1 MQKDEYHRHH
11 TTPDTGKHAPHP
23 TYSTTRHLI
32 DTSHTTSTLAATIN
46 TPHCTDS
53 IHTIYD
59 CWTTTLPPT
68 PIFTKSDL
76 PTDTC
81 RKCTLLQKLNTSTT
95 CMLRQITQRPLRTII
110 RYRTETIN
118 HDININRLRNA
129 CRAARPLRIPA
140 QQLRILSTTPQ
151 ILGENLLTTRSM
163 TISQQIQATQ
173 DTYGHQ
179 MVPPP
184 NTSLF
189 YGTLVHDIARPAGVT
204 MYLHRPQ
211 TKGHR
216 CLPTYQTSVS
226 ASPYMT
232 QSHNFYLNPVAVLD
246 PQDTTGPPST
256 CLHDSRPL
264 DTYSNTYFRTL
275 PHLSYPTSGDERSH
289 ESTHT
294 ET

>member
-32 DTSHTTSTLAATIN
+32 DTSHTISTLAATIN

-189 YGTLVHDIARPAGVT
+189 YGTLVHDIARPAG
-204 MYLHRPQ
+204 
-211 TKGHR
+211 
-216 CLPTYQTSVS
+216 
-226 ASPYMT
+226 
-232 QSHNFYLNPVAVLD
+232 SHNV
-246 PQDTTGPPST
+246 
-256 CLHDSRPL
+256 
-264 DTYSNTYFRTL
+264 
-275 PHLSYPTSGDERSH
+275 PTSTPNKGSSMLTDVSNIYFSQSLHNPIPQLLPQSSRSSG
-289 ESTHT
+289 STRYDGSTLNMLVRLPSLGHIQ
-294 ET
+294 